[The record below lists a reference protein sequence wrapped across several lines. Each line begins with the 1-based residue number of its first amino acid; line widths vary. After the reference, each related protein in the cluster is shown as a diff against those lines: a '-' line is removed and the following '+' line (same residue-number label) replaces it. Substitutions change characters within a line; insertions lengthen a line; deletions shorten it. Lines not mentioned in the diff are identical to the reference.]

1 VRLRLTLKFV
11 TMLLYNEELMR
22 VKNGDWR
29 EKRSAHG

>member
-1 VRLRLTLKFV
+1 
-11 TMLLYNEELMR
+11 MLLYNEELMR